1 DFKFLSDFLSP
12 ALTPIRF
19 PSSVL
24 LGSEHHLPDLSCLLV
39 LHFFTIERESPT
51 MIISEKPISELVFIA
66 HKHASASAANASPQ
80 CHTEN
85 SSSRSGTAVENP
97 VCRRSAQG
105 NTPKVRP
112 SISTYPHEGGL
123 RSTGQRYSQNS
134 VCISKRK
141 GIQDL
146 IPSPFS
152 SSDFI
157 A

>member
-12 ALTPIRF
+12 ALNPIRF

-24 LGSEHHLPDLSCLLV
+24 RGSEHRLPDLSCMLV

-97 VCRRSAQG
+97 GAPHREIPRRFPPLYQH
-105 NTPKVRP
+105 
-112 SISTYPHEGGL
+112 IL
-123 RSTGQRYSQNS
+123 MRSTGQRYSQNS
-134 VCISKRK
+134 VCISMRK
-141 GIQDL
+141 GIQNL

-152 SSDFI
+152 SLTI
-157 A
+157 N